1 MKLDDLRKLELGSQP
16 PGNALD
22 DDAEVSAIVKVR
34 EAHYVPAGL
43 TLRSRIDDKIFT
55 ATCRAAALRD
65 LDRDP
70 LVESVA
76 LTQKL
81 RSLA

>member
-16 PGNALD
+16 PGNSLA

-34 EAHYVPAGL
+34 QPNYVPAGL
-43 TLRSRIDDKIFT
+43 TVRSRIDDKMFT
-55 ATCRAAALRD
+55 VTCRAAALRD
-65 LDRDP
+65 LDQDP